1 MINGERFAHLEH
13 LINEAVRQGARLIH
27 GGSQYHHPRYPHGH
41 YFQPTLLVD
50 VTQNMKIAREVGF
63 APIALLMKVETIE
76 EAIAISNST
85 IYGLGGSVFGS
96 NRKDVE
102 RVINGTETVG
112 MAVNDFG
119 TFYLCQL
126 PFGGTKG
133 SGYGRFTGA
142 EGLRTLCNA
151 KVNSIRRISLT
162 TY

>member
-13 LINEAVRQGARLIH
+13 LINEAVGQGARLIH
-27 GGSQYHHPRYPHGH
+27 GGCQYHHPRYPHGH

-50 VTQNMKIAREVGF
+50 VTQNMKIAREEVF
-63 APIALLMKVETIE
+63 APIALLMRVETIE
-76 EAIAISNST
+76 EAIAVANST

-102 RVINGTETVG
+102 RVINGMETVG

-142 EGLRTLCNA
+142 EGLRNLCNA
-151 KVNSIRRISLT
+151 KVNST
-162 TY
+162 W